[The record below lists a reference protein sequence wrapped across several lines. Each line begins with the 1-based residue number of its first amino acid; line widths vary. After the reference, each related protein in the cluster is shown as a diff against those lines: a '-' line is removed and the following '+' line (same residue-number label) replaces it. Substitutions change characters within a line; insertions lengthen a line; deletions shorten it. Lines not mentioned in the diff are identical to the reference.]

1 MEYNVK
7 CVENSSF
14 RGARRADM
22 RAEKYL
28 MNYIE
33 QSNIS
38 KGQVKADLGIDMDT
52 LVNEHQELLADEFIQ
67 LCLYLGINPD
77 EVMNAVVL

>member
-1 MEYNVK
+1 MK
-7 CVENSSF
+7 
-14 RGARRADM
+14 
-22 RAEKYL
+22 AEKYL

-38 KGQVKADLGIDMDT
+38 TGQVKADLGIDMDM
-52 LVNEHQELLADEFIQ
+52 LMKQQQELLADEFIQ
-67 LCLYLGINPD
+67 LCLYLGVNPD